1 MDRSVLESKSV
12 AELREIAAALGLKGH
27 QRLKKADLIARIAAA
42 GSDAGGSDAGGSD
55 AGGSDAGGSDEP
67 AEQDTGDRGSQESD
81 ADDRRHGNDRDDRSA
96 DRDTSRR
103 ARPRGRQRGGDGDHK
118 DEGREG
124 NDDRAGDRS
133 EARDASKDRNG
144 GRDGNRDRNGDG
156 QRGGN
161 GGDAEVRE
169 GVLDLL
175 PEGYGFLR
183 CTGYLAGAQDVYV
196 SQSFVRRFDLRRGDL
211 IAGPIRR
218 NRNSDK
224 FPALARVER
233 IEGEDFHPDPTAP
246 RRPDFDA
253 LVAAYPTERLALG
266 RDAASALPR
275 LVDLLAPVGLG
286 QRGLLVAPAK
296 AGKTTALGQLAR
308 AIETATDD
316 VQVLAL
322 LVDERPEEVTELE
335 RSIDGEVVATTF
347 DRPAEDHTQV
357 AELVI
362 ERAKRLVER
371 GQDVVV
377 LLDSLTRLVRAYNV
391 VVPSSG
397 RVLPDGVDPAA
408 LTPAK
413 RLFAAARN
421 IEDGGS
427 LTILATAVRSETS
440 RMDQVI
446 VDGFTD
452 TATMELHLDGGLAQQ
467 RIWPAIDVPATG
479 TRREERLVDAAQLEG
494 TATLRRALA
503 TLPPEQG
510 LPLLLAR
517 LEAVPSD
524 EELLREI
531 TERGLAAG

>member
-27 QRLKKADLIARIAAA
+27 QRLKKADLVARIVDAGAEAAPGPAGDVAA
-42 GSDAGGSDAGGSD
+42 GADRAPA
-55 AGGSDAGGSDEP
+55 P
-67 AEQDTGDRGSQESD
+67 AEPERRDDDAPPPAEPERG
-81 ADDRRHGNDRDDRSA
+81 DRDDRA
-96 DRDTSRR
+96 EGGREDDRDQGDRGDRDDRDDRDRDDRDDRGRNGDRDARR
-103 ARPRGRQRGGDGDHK
+103 GRARGRQRGG
-118 DEGREG
+118 EGG
-124 NDDRAGDRS
+124 
-133 EARDASKDRNG
+133 
-144 GRDGNRDRNGDG
+144 RNGDG
-156 QRGGN
+156 E
-161 GGDAEVRE
+161 DVEVRE

-233 IEGEDFHPDPTAP
+233 IEGEVFHPDPNAP
-246 RRPDFDA
+246 RRPDFDQLLA
-253 LVAAYPTERLALG
+253 SYPTERFPLRTG
-266 RDAASALPR
+266 DDPVLPR
-275 LVDLLAPVGLG
+275 LVDLLAPIGRG
-286 QRGLLVAPAK
+286 QRGLLLAPPK
-296 AGKTTALGQLAR
+296 AGKTTALGQLAS
-308 AIETATDD
+308 AIEAAAGD

-322 LVDERPEEVTELE
+322 LVDERPEQVTEFEQCLE
-335 RSIDGEVVATTF
+335 GEVVATTF

-377 LLDSLTRLVRAYNV
+377 LLDCLTRLVRAYNV

-397 RVLPDGVDPAA
+397 RILPGGVDPAA

-427 LTILATAVRSETS
+427 LTILATAVASETS

-446 VDGFTD
+446 VEGFTD
-452 TATMELHLDGGLAQQ
+452 TATMELHLDAGLAQQ
-467 RIWPAIDVPATG
+467 RIWPAIDVAASG
-479 TRREERLVDAAQLEG
+479 TRREERLVDAARLEG
-494 TATLRRALA
+494 TGALRRALA
-503 TLPPEQG
+503 GLRPEEG
-510 LPLLLAR
+510 LPRLLDRLAS
-517 LEAVPSD
+517 EPSD
-524 EELLREI
+524 EELLRQVAEQ
-531 TERGLAAG
+531 GLGTA